1 MAYSVEKKTNQMIAK
16 LEKQLKPS
24 AGRRISSAEQRRIKA
39 RIATLKK
46 SATQFRRKAKEAEH
60 TEKRKKAHSPG
71 MATLEAKQEAERL
84 GKISE
89 SRRSKPKAKKPS
101 AKQGAPKSPSKLKR
115 AHTPSA
121 TDKANAAKAAKRSS
135 SRRKPNPDVPPL
147 PQGKYSKLL
156 KKVFG

>member
-89 SRRSKPKAKKPS
+89 SRRSKPKAKKPA
-101 AKQGAPKSPSKLKR
+101 AKQGTPKSQRTEKSNWHGKSLKR
-115 AHTPSA
+115 EAEKVGKRKSP
-121 TDKANAAKAAKRSS
+121 AKS
-135 SRRKPNPDVPPL
+135 DVPPL
-147 PQGKYSKLL
+147 PQGKYSKAIE
-156 KKVFG
+156 KVFG

>member
-71 MATLEAKQEAERL
+71 MSTLVAKQEAERL

-89 SRRSKPKAKKPS
+89 SRRSKPKAKKPA

-115 AHTPSA
+115 SHTPSA
-121 TDKANAAKAAKRSS
+121 TDKANAAKEAKRSS

-147 PQGKYSKLL
+147 PQGKYSKAIE
-156 KKVFG
+156 KVFG

>member
-89 SRRSKPKAKKPS
+89 SRRSKPKAKKPT
-101 AKQGAPKSPSKLKR
+101 AKQGAPSL
-115 AHTPSA
+115 SA
-121 TDKANAAKAAKRSS
+121 R
-135 SRRKPNPDVPPL
+135 
-147 PQGKYSKLL
+147 
-156 KKVFG
+156 KKVTGTGSH